1 MTQTQIHATISPCTP
16 ILSADPTVKEDAMLD
31 QQKITILYCRLSN
44 EDALDG
50 ESNSI
55 QNQKEFLTRYAAEH
69 GYTNLKILVD
79 DGYTGTN
86 FDRPGVQEGF
96 ALVKQGLVG
105 CWLVKDLSRFG
116 RDYLTVGQYTD
127 IIFPSYDVRF
137 IAVNDGVDS
146 ERGDSDGFAAI
157 RNLFNEWYPR
167 DTSKKVRVVFRQ
179 KGTSGKHLGK
189 PPYGYRTDPADKDH
203 WIIDE
208 DAAPVVKRIFDLAIG
223 GKGPEQIARILE
235 QDKVLTTKALY
246 AKQSENHPDPKK
258 RKKMPERP
266 YHWIGQ
272 SVVGILER
280 MEYTGCTCNF
290 KTYSKS
296 YKLKKRIPNAIED
309 MCIFPDTQ
317 EAIVSQAQWDRVQEL
332 RKNKRRPTKAE
343 RQGLFSGL
351 LFCPDCGNKLHF
363 ATCKSFDGKQDH
375 YVCSSYK
382 SGRGTCSAHYIRE
395 DVLRELVLE
404 RIRAVNAYI
413 RQDVEGFQEEW
424 LQCRRSDQERN
435 IREDR
440 KRVEQAKK
448 RLADLD
454 VLLSRLYE
462 DFVLGDLNKERYKKM
477 TADYEAEQEQL
488 KLEIEVTEEWLG
500 TQETMSADV
509 DAFVAL
515 TQKYVDVPELTPT
528 IVNEYIK
535 KIEVFAPDKS
545 SGKRVQK
552 VKIYFNFVD
561 DVEIPVISE
570 PVVAKSTLG
579 RRKTA

>member
-208 DAAPVVKRIFDLAIG
+208 DAAPVVKRIFDLAID

-272 SVVGILER
+272 SVAGILER

-332 RKNKRRPTKAE
+332 RKNKRRPTKAQ

-424 LQCRRSDQERN
+424 LQCRRSDQERS

-477 TADYEAEQEQL
+477 TADYEAEQERL
-488 KLEIEVTEEWLG
+488 KLEIEVTEEWLE

-570 PVVAKSTLG
+570 PVVAKSTPG

>member
-1 MTQTQIHATISPCTP
+1 
-16 ILSADPTVKEDAMLD
+16 MLD

-413 RQDVEGFQEEW
+413 QQDVEGFQEEW

-435 IREDR
+435 IRENR

-462 DFVLGDLNKERYKKM
+462 DFVLGDLSKERYKKM
-477 TADYEAEQEQL
+477 TADYEAEQERL
-488 KLEIEVTEEWLG
+488 KLEIEVTKEWLE

-570 PVVAKSTLG
+570 PVVAKSTPG

>member
-404 RIRAVNAYI
+404 RIRAVNAYV

-454 VLLSRLYE
+454 ILLPRLYE
-462 DFVLGDLNKERYKKM
+462 DFVLGDLSKERYKKM
-477 TADYEAEQEQL
+477 TADYEAEQERL
-488 KLEIEVTEEWLG
+488 KLEIEVTEEWLE

>member
-296 YKLKKRIPNAIED
+296 YKLKKRIPNATED

-488 KLEIEVTEEWLG
+488 KLEIEVTEEWLE